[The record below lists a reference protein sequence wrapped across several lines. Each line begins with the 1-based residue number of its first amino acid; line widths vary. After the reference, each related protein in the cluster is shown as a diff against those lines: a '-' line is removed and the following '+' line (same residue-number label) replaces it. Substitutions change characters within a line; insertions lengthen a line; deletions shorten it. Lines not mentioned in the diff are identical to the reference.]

1 MKSFKKFYTVFE
13 QAILL
18 NLVIAY
24 LISFMFVFD
33 EQIRNTEWMGLI
45 WISQFIIL
53 GILLVKRSKQKGWTW
68 PSRP

>member
-53 GILLVKRSKQKGWTW
+53 GILLVKRSKQKGWAW

>member
-24 LISFMFVFD
+24 LISFMFVFN